1 MKTKVELSHKQA
13 RIARKAF
20 PKQKRQEFTITP
32 AFIASLP
39 IGEVQEVS
47 R

>member
-1 MKTKVELSHKQA
+1 LSHKQA
-13 RIARKAF
+13 RIARKRF
-20 PKQKRQEFTITP
+20 KKQKRQEFTITP

-39 IGEVQEVS
+39 IGNFTQEVS

>member
-1 MKTKVELSHKQA
+1 MKNKVELSHKQA
-13 RIARKAF
+13 KVARKRF

-39 IGEVQEVS
+39 VGNAEVS

>member
-1 MKTKVELSHKQA
+1 MKTKIELSHKQA
-13 RIARKAF
+13 RIARKRFA
-20 PKQKRQEFTITP
+20 KTKRQEFTITP

-39 IGEVQEVS
+39 VGEVQEVS